1 MDGKDDKM
9 SLPEQKSLTNEQLR
23 QFCEYNFDFDEL
35 AAELRFFGGSYNI
48 ATATRHIILKH
59 LDPTVIIDWIRD
71 NLEPSDI
78 WDMDEY
84 DGEVIREYVSIG
96 NERAY
101 DERNDR

>member
-1 MDGKDDKM
+1 M
-9 SLPEQKSLTNEQLR
+9 SLPEQKSLTIKQL
-23 QFCEYNFDFDEL
+23 EDFV
-35 AAELRFFGGSYNI
+35 SYNI
-48 ATATRHIILKH
+48 DIVELGHDILSNSEVDSQVGRINISIPLDDVLIAH

-71 NLEPSDI
+71 NLQPSDI

-101 DERNDR
+101 DWRNDR

>member
-1 MDGKDDKM
+1 M

-23 QFCEYNFDFDEL
+23 QFCEYNFDWEWMADMIGCTEVVIQDVAL
-35 AAELRFFGGSYNI
+35 A
-48 ATATRHIILKH
+48 T
-59 LDPTVIIDWIRD
+59 LDPTVILDWIRD

-84 DGEVIREYVSIG
+84 DSALIREYVSIG

-101 DERNDR
+101 DAKYDR